1 MQRKFKPKIQ
11 NFLSYPC
18 NLQNNFFKGKSA
30 DSAEVGYGDSAEK
43 GYRDSDEKGY
53 GESDEKG
60 YGDSANKGYKA

>member
-1 MQRKFKPKIQ
+1 MLK
-11 NFLSYPC
+11 
-18 NLQNNFFKGKSA
+18 NLQKHCFLGKSA

-60 YGDSANKGYKA
+60 YGDSANKGYKAYIILIIIIKIF